1 MLYEHISFYRIQQ
14 KGKIVTQQ
22 YHCPHA
28 ILVPN
33 HTVLSSNLPSNLYKN
48 TVNFKHIR
56 FRTHP
61 SSGSLSPN
69 PNIHKTMQQ
78 KKSVSSSSSACPTL
92 APCHPPTCLS
102 PPRRAAAN
110 RALVV
115 IKLGRGCEL
124 WITGLLGPPE
134 GERNNGDLVNGSSQP
149 WEDRYKFSIM
159 YRFWIVGCV

>member
-14 KGKIVTQQ
+14 KGKIVTQK

-28 ILVPN
+28 ILVTN

-48 TVNFKHIR
+48 TVNITTSEL
-56 FRTHP
+56 THP
-61 SSGSLSPN
+61 LALCLQIQIST
-69 PNIHKTMQQ
+69 KTMQQ
-78 KKSVSSSSSACPTL
+78 KKHQFLHLLPHVQPL
-92 APCHPPTCLS
+92 PPATHHRVCQSLS

-134 GERNNGDLVNGSSQP
+134 GETNNGDLVNGSSQP
-149 WEDRYKFSIM
+149 WEDRYKFIIM
-159 YRFWIVGCV
+159 YRF